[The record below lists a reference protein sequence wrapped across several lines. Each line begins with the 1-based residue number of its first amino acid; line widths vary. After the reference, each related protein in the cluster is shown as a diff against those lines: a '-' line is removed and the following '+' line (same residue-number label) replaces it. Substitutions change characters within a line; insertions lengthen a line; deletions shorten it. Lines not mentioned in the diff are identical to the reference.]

1 MSNYKNSRGWRNCN
15 PLNIRR
21 GEKWQGLVSE
31 PTDTTFCQFITM
43 SHGSRAGVKCMMSYY
58 RLFCQTGKA
67 WRIDNIVSRWAPP
80 NENKTM
86 KYIGHVCE
94 LMGREPG
101 DYALQSPLT
110 VPGRYDLALLI
121 CAMTC
126 VETGCP
132 PSAVPVG
139 SVNAGF
145 ALAGRGDPHLPTKW
159 W

>member
-1 MSNYKNSRGWRNCN
+1 
-15 PLNIRR
+15 
-21 GEKWQGLVSE
+21 
-31 PTDTTFCQFITM
+31 
-43 SHGSRAGVKCMMSYY
+43 MMSYY